1 LEYTAMGDAV
11 NVAARMEQTAEPGTV
26 QITAETHRRIAST
39 FEVEPRGGVEVKGKA
54 EPVLAYRVV
63 GRKQQPETPS
73 RTHATPL
80 VGREHEMEI
89 LTRAIADAHEGRGRI
104 VSLIAEAGLGKSR
117 LIEETQQEW
126 GRLRPDDDP
135 RSIWDV
141 RRIWE
146 MWQCVS
152 YDTTRPYAQY
162 RRMLARIAGIGDTDP
177 PDVVREKLVRTIDFS
192 AEWVEPHMRV
202 WRALFGVQEPDDEP
216 LEGEAFKDAIM
227 ELVPA
232 STRHAGTAPRLLVF
246 EDLHWCDEAS
256 MDVLIET
263 AKLVDELP
271 CLFLFAFRPDRDAPS
286 WRLRRWLETELPD
299 RSTEIELSPLSERDS
314 GELVDA
320 LLPEAEGLR
329 AQILERTEGNP
340 LFVEEVATAVRQ
352 LGADSD
358 GAIAIPDTLQA
369 LITARSTRSTI
380 DPGAR
385 CSSPR

>member
-1 LEYTAMGDAV
+1 MT
-11 NVAARMEQTAEPGTV
+11 
-26 QITAETHRRIAST
+26 
-39 FEVEPRGGVEVKGKA
+39 
-54 EPVLAYRVV
+54 
-63 GRKQQPETPS
+63 
-73 RTHATPL
+73 
-80 VGREHEMEI
+80 
-89 LTRAIADAHEGRGRI
+89 
-104 VSLIAEAGLGKSR
+104 
-117 LIEETQQEW
+117 
-126 GRLRPDDDP
+126 
-135 RSIWDV
+135 
-141 RRIWE
+141 
-146 MWQCVS
+146 
-152 YDTTRPYAQY
+152 
-162 RRMLARIAGIGDTDP
+162 GIGDTDP

-271 CLFLFAFRPDRDAPS
+271 RLFLFAFRPDRDAPS
-286 WRLRRWLETELPD
+286 WRLKRWLETELPD
-299 RSTEIELSPLSERDS
+299 RCRIELSPPSERDS

-320 LLPEAEGLR
+320 LLPAAEGLR

-340 LFVEEVATAVRQ
+340 LFVEEVATAVLQ

-358 GAIAIPDTLQA
+358 GAISIPDYAAGVDHRSARLA
-369 LITARSTRSTI
+369 RRSTAAHAAARLGDRAFVPRTRAQGRLRGRRRSR
-380 DPGAR
+380 DEPGHPAGR
-385 CSSPR
+385 GADQRDRVHS